1 VLTNG
6 RRCTK
11 FFLKLLFL
19 VEKQK
24 RNIVKGGKMKRNK
37 KTNSP
42 QLDNEEKMLLSSFE
56 NDEWKSVKNLK
67 KEKVSARKTAT
78 KTLRKDVR
86 INIRLASSDISA
98 IKQIAAYEGLP
109 YQTLIAS
116 VLHKYAAG
124 HLR

>member
-1 VLTNG
+1 
-6 RRCTK
+6 
-11 FFLKLLFL
+11 
-19 VEKQK
+19 
-24 RNIVKGGKMKRNK
+24 MKKNK
-37 KTNSP
+37 KIDSNKI
-42 QLDNEEKMLLSSFE
+42 DHEEEELLSSFE
-56 NDEWKSVKNLK
+56 RNEWKTVKNIE
-67 KEKVSARKTAT
+67 KEKSSARKTAA

-86 INIRLASSDISA
+86 INIRLTSNDLSN